1 MIKKAVLPVA
11 GKGTRF
17 LPATKEIAK
26 EIIPVIDKPLIHYSV
41 EEAIESNIND
51 FVFITSREKSE
62 LQDYFTPNYE
72 LELFLKD
79 KGKSHLLEEFKKFYE
94 LNFTY
99 IRQNYAKGFG
109 HAILLSEKAIG
120 NNPFAVLLPDDLII
134 AKTPVI
140 KQMIDVYNKYKC
152 SLIAFMKV
160 DEKEVSRYGIAAGKM
175 IEENLF
181 EIEELIEKP
190 KKEDAPSNYAVIGRY
205 ILTPEIFEILKHSK
219 PGAGG
224 EIQLTDAIRE
234 LMKTQKVLGYFF
246 EGKRY
251 DAGTPAGFIEAFIN
265 IALNRD
271 DTREQT
277 LKVIK
282 EIIKNENL

>member
-1 MIKKAVLPVA
+1 MINKAVLPVA

-41 EEAIESNIND
+41 EEAIQSNISD

-72 LELFLKD
+72 LELFLKE
-79 KGKSHLLEEFKKFYE
+79 KGKLHLLEDFKKFYD

-109 HAILLSEKAIG
+109 HAILLSEQAIG
-120 NNPFAVLLPDDLII
+120 NQAFAVILPDDLII
-134 AKTPVI
+134 SETPVI
-140 KQMIDVYNKYKC
+140 KQMIEIYNEYKC

-160 DEKEVSRYGIAAGKM
+160 DKNDVSRYGIASGKM
-175 IEENLF
+175 ISDNLF
-181 EIEELIEKP
+181 EIEQLIEKP
-190 KKEDAPSNYAVIGRY
+190 EKDKAPSNYAVIGRY
-205 ILTPEIFEILKHSK
+205 ILTPEIFNILKNSK

-224 EIQLTDAIRE
+224 EIQLTDAIIE

-246 EGKRY
+246 EGNRY
-251 DAGTPAGFIEAFIN
+251 DAGTPIGFIEAFIN
-265 IALNRD
+265 IALKRE
-271 DTREQT
+271 DTRERT
-277 LKVIK
+277 LDIIK
-282 EIIKNENL
+282 DIMKNENL